1 VPSRSGAALILKTL
15 KDMKPIFIDFETYS
29 REDIKSGGAYRYTQ
43 SPDFE
48 ILLIGYAIED
58 GDVNII
64 DMTQTGSIMEFA
76 AFVRLISS
84 PQYTIVAHNAQF
96 ERLCLKAYK
105 VDIPADRFMCTATLA
120 LYAGF
125 PESLGNLSKA
135 LDLKEGKKGTGLALI
150 KFFCQ
155 PQKPTKDR
163 PEEYRN
169 DPKDFH
175 DKWDEF
181 IDYLRYDVLSER
193 EALGRLDYC
202 DFPQSEI
209 ELYKLDQDINDNG
222 IAIDLE
228 LAERAEALNDEYC
241 DGLKNEIKTKYGISS
256 LKSTIQLKNFVMIQT
271 GKNFD
276 SFRKEDIDT
285 IIAECDNERV
295 DEVLNARKIIN
306 KTSNAKYTSMRNCV
320 CFDGRVHGLYRF
332 YGAGRTGRWAGRL
345 VQMQNLPR
353 NYIHDLDGARDNAKH
368 FCLADFQTFWGN
380 VPDTLS
386 QLIRTTFVAPEGTT
400 FHIADY
406 SAIEARV
413 LACLCRE
420 EWRIDAFKHS
430 KDIYAV
436 SASMTFGLPVEECG
450 KGTHYRQQGKVT
462 ELALGYGG
470 WVGAMSAMD
479 YENAIDPSL
488 YKDIILRWRDASPRI
503 VEFWEALD
511 SRAKLCIR
519 NKKDVQVIRYG
530 VHVCT
535 FQWFNENNSLAILLP
550 SGRRLFY
557 PFCRIATK
565 NVHGRDREVITYRGQ
580 DLTGKWADLDTY
592 GGKLTENITQAIS
605 RDLLAY
611 GMQTIVQRYPMVKIV
626 GHIHDET
633 VNETPL
639 DDFGDPV
646 VSLEEICTAMAA
658 TPKWAEVFGI
668 PLKAEGFTSNYYK
681 KD

>member
-1 VPSRSGAALILKTL
+1 
-15 KDMKPIFIDFETYS
+15 MKPIFIDFETYS
-29 REDIKSGGAYRYTQ
+29 SEDIKAGGAYRYTQ

-48 ILLIGYAIED
+48 ILLIGYAIGNGE
-58 GDVNII
+58 VNII
-64 DMTQTGSIMEFA
+64 DMTRLDAYDQFA
-76 AFVRLISS
+76 DFTNLILDER
-84 PQYTIVAHNAQF
+84 YTIVAHNAQF

-105 VDIPADRFMCTATLA
+105 VDIPAERFLCTATMA

-155 PQKPTKDR
+155 PQKPTKAN

-169 DPKDFH
+169 CPEDFP
-175 DKWDEF
+175 DKWEEF
-181 IDYLRYDVLSER
+181 KDYLRYDVLSER

-222 IAIDLE
+222 IHIDME

-241 DGLKNEIKTKYGISS
+241 EGLKNDIKTKYGISS
-256 LKSTIQLKNFVMIQT
+256 LKSTIQLKDFVMIQT

-276 SFRKEDIDT
+276 SFRKEDIDA

-306 KTSNAKYTSMRNCV
+306 KTSNAKYTAMRNCV
-320 CFDGRVHGLYRF
+320 CLDGRVHGLYRF

-353 NYIHDLDGARDNAKH
+353 NYIHDLDGARENAKH
-368 FCLADFQTFWGN
+368 FCLADFETFWGN

-488 YKDIILRWRDASPRI
+488 YKDIILRWREASPRI
-503 VEFWEALD
+503 VEFWEDLD

-557 PFCRIATK
+557 PFCRVATK
-565 NVHGRDREVITYRGQ
+565 SVHGRDREVITYKGQ

-592 GGKLTENITQAIS
+592 GGKLTENITQAVS

-639 DDFGDPV
+639 DDFGDPII
-646 VSLEEICTAMAA
+646 SLEEICTAMAA